1 MSDQITKENFNMKT
15 TICPVCRK
23 EISNCNYERHL
34 ISHKNNPKYHNKLQ
48 TRQSIDHDDLYCK
61 YCGKLCKNKNS
72 LAQHECRCD
81 KNPNRIVTKAWNKG
95 ATKETD
101 SRVLTSKVAEA
112 NKQKGYKH
120 YQEYLKDNSIAWGI
134 RNMKQYK
141 KYFLEEQE
149 HCCAICGMKDEWNG
163 KHLIFVLDHIDGNAD
178 NNNRDNLRLICPNCD
193 SQLDTF
199 KSKNKKSA
207 RAKYRNIKIVVK
219 NEKTEE

>member
-1 MSDQITKENFNMKT
+1 MSDRITKENFNMKT
-15 TICPVCRK
+15 TICPICGK

-81 KNPNRIVTKAWNKG
+81 KNPNKIATKAWNKG

-112 NKQKGYKH
+112 NKKKGYKH

-163 KHLIFVLDHIDGNAD
+163 KQLIFVLDHIDGNAD

>member
-1 MSDQITKENFNMKT
+1 MSNRITKENFNMKT
-15 TICPVCRK
+15 TICPICGK

-81 KNPNRIVTKAWNKG
+81 KNPNKIATKAWNKG

-163 KHLIFVLDHIDGNAD
+163 KQLIFVLDHIDGNAD

>member
-1 MSDQITKENFNMKT
+1 MKA
-15 TICPVCRK
+15 TICPVCGK

-81 KNPNRIVTKAWNKG
+81 KNPNRIATKAWNKG

-163 KHLIFVLDHIDGNAD
+163 KQLIFVLDHIDGNAD

>member
-1 MSDQITKENFNMKT
+1 MSDRITKENFNMKT
-15 TICPVCRK
+15 TICPICGK

-81 KNPNRIVTKAWNKG
+81 KNPNKIATKAWNKG

>member
-1 MSDQITKENFNMKT
+1 MKT
-15 TICPVCRK
+15 TICPICGK

-48 TRQSIDHDDLYCK
+48 TRQSIDHNDLYCK

-81 KNPNRIVTKAWNKG
+81 KNPNKIATKAWNKG

-163 KHLIFVLDHIDGNAD
+163 KQLIFVLDHIDGNAD

>member
-1 MSDQITKENFNMKT
+1 MKT

-61 YCGKLCKNKNS
+61 YCGKLCKNRNS

-81 KNPNRIVTKAWNKG
+81 KNPNKIATKAWNKG

>member
-1 MSDQITKENFNMKT
+1 MSDRITKENFNMKT

-81 KNPNRIVTKAWNKG
+81 KNPNKIATKAWNKG
-95 ATKETD
+95 VTKETD

>member
-1 MSDQITKENFNMKT
+1 MKT
-15 TICPVCRK
+15 TICPVCGK

-81 KNPNRIVTKAWNKG
+81 KNPNKIATKAWNKG

-163 KHLIFVLDHIDGNAD
+163 KQLIFVLDHIDGNAD

>member
-1 MSDQITKENFNMKT
+1 MKT
-15 TICPVCRK
+15 TICPVCGK

-81 KNPNRIVTKAWNKG
+81 KNPNKIATKAWNKG

-163 KHLIFVLDHIDGNAD
+163 KQLIFVLDHIDGNAD

-207 RAKYRNIKIVVK
+207 RAKYRNIKIVIK
-219 NEKTEE
+219 NKEAEE

>member
-1 MSDQITKENFNMKT
+1 MSDRITKENFNMKT

-81 KNPNRIVTKAWNKG
+81 KNPNKIATKAWNKG

-163 KHLIFVLDHIDGNAD
+163 KRLIFVLDHIDGNAD

>member
-81 KNPNRIVTKAWNKG
+81 KNPNKIATKAWNKG

>member
-1 MSDQITKENFNMKT
+1 MSDRITKENFNMKT
-15 TICPVCRK
+15 TICPVCGK
-23 EISNCNYERHL
+23 EISNCNYKRHL

-81 KNPNRIVTKAWNKG
+81 KNPNKIATKAWNKG

>member
-1 MSDQITKENFNMKT
+1 MSDRITKENFNMKT
-15 TICPVCRK
+15 TICPICGK

-81 KNPNRIVTKAWNKG
+81 KNPNKIATKAWNKG

-134 RNMKQYK
+134 KNMKQYK

-163 KHLIFVLDHIDGNAD
+163 KQLIFVLDHIDGNAD
-178 NNNRDNLRLICPNCD
+178 NNNRNNLRLICPNCD

-207 RAKYRNIKIVVK
+207 RAKYRNIKIVIK
-219 NEKTEE
+219 NETTEE

>member
-1 MSDQITKENFNMKT
+1 MSDRITKENFNMKT

-81 KNPNRIVTKAWNKG
+81 KNPNKIATKAWNKG

>member
-1 MSDQITKENFNMKT
+1 MSDRITKENFNMKT
-15 TICPVCRK
+15 TICPVCGK

-81 KNPNRIVTKAWNKG
+81 KNPNKIATKAWNKG

-163 KHLIFVLDHIDGNAD
+163 KQLIFVLDHIDGNAD

-193 SQLDTF
+193 SQLPTY
-199 KSKNKKSA
+199 KSRNKKSA
-207 RAKYRNIKIVVK
+207 RNFRNKC
-219 NEKTEE
+219 

>member
-1 MSDQITKENFNMKT
+1 MSNRITKENFNMKT

-81 KNPNRIVTKAWNKG
+81 KNPNKIATKAWNKG

-163 KHLIFVLDHIDGNAD
+163 KHLIFVLDHIDGDAS
-178 NNNRDNLRLICPNCD
+178 NNRRDNLRMICPNCD
-193 SQLDTF
+193 SQLPTF
-199 KSKNKKSA
+199 KSKNKNSA
-207 RAKYRNIKIVVK
+207 RRNYWKEHIIKQLSDSI
-219 NEKTEE
+219 

>member
-1 MSDQITKENFNMKT
+1 MSDRITKENFNMKT

-81 KNPNRIVTKAWNKG
+81 KNPNKIAIKAWNKG

>member
-1 MSDQITKENFNMKT
+1 MSNQITKENFNMKT
-15 TICPVCRK
+15 TICPICGK

-81 KNPNRIVTKAWNKG
+81 KNPNKIATKAWNKG

-134 RNMKQYK
+134 RNMQCYK
-141 KYFLEEQE
+141 KYFLEEQK
-149 HCCAICGMKDEWNG
+149 HRCAICGCLDTWQDKP
-163 KHLIFVLDHIDGNAD
+163 LIFILDHIDGNAD

-207 RAKYRNIKIVVK
+207 RAKYRNIKIVIK
-219 NEKTEE
+219 NETTEE

>member
-1 MSDQITKENFNMKT
+1 MKT

-81 KNPNRIVTKAWNKG
+81 KNPNKIATKAWNKG

>member
-1 MSDQITKENFNMKT
+1 MKT

-81 KNPNRIVTKAWNKG
+81 KNPNKIATKAWNKG

-141 KYFLEEQE
+141 KYFLEEQD

-207 RAKYRNIKIVVK
+207 RAKYRNIKIVIK

>member
-1 MSDQITKENFNMKT
+1 MSDRITKENFNMKT
-15 TICPVCRK
+15 TICPICGK

-81 KNPNRIVTKAWNKG
+81 KNPNKIATKAWNKG
-95 ATKETD
+95 VTKETD

>member
-1 MSDQITKENFNMKT
+1 MKT
-15 TICPVCRK
+15 TICPVCGK

-48 TRQSIDHDDLYCK
+48 TRQSIDHDGLYCK

-81 KNPNRIVTKAWNKG
+81 KNPNKIATKAWNKG

-163 KHLIFVLDHIDGNAD
+163 KQLIFVLDHIDGDAD

>member
-1 MSDQITKENFNMKT
+1 MSDRITKENFNMKT

-81 KNPNRIVTKAWNKG
+81 KNPNKIATKAWNKG

-163 KHLIFVLDHIDGNAD
+163 KQLIFVLDHIDGNAD

>member
-1 MSDQITKENFNMKT
+1 MKT

-81 KNPNRIVTKAWNKG
+81 KNPNKIATKAWNKG
-95 ATKETD
+95 VTKETD

>member
-1 MSDQITKENFNMKT
+1 MSDRITKENFNMKT
-15 TICPVCRK
+15 TICPVCGK

-61 YCGKLCKNKNS
+61 YCGKFCKNKNS
-72 LAQHECRCD
+72 LAQHECRCN
-81 KNPNRIVTKAWNKG
+81 KNPNKIATKAWNKG

-163 KHLIFVLDHIDGNAD
+163 KQLIFVLDHIDGNAD

-219 NEKTEE
+219 NEKIEE

>member
-1 MSDQITKENFNMKT
+1 MSDRITKENFNMKT
-15 TICPVCRK
+15 TICPVCGK

-81 KNPNRIVTKAWNKG
+81 KNPNKIATKAWNKG
-95 ATKETD
+95 VTKETD

-163 KHLIFVLDHIDGNAD
+163 KQLIFVLDHIDGNAD

>member
-1 MSDQITKENFNMKT
+1 MKT
-15 TICPVCRK
+15 TICPVCGK

-81 KNPNRIVTKAWNKG
+81 KNPNKIATKAWNKG

>member
-15 TICPVCRK
+15 TICPVCGK

-81 KNPNRIVTKAWNKG
+81 KNPNKIATKAWNKG

-163 KHLIFVLDHIDGNAD
+163 KQLIFVLDHIDGNAD

>member
-1 MSDQITKENFNMKT
+1 MKT
-15 TICPVCRK
+15 TICPVCGK

-48 TRQSIDHDDLYCK
+48 TRQSIDHDGLYCK

-81 KNPNRIVTKAWNKG
+81 KNPNKIATKAWNKG

-163 KHLIFVLDHIDGNAD
+163 KQLIFVLDHIDGNAD

>member
-1 MSDQITKENFNMKT
+1 MSDRITKENFNMKT
-15 TICPVCRK
+15 TICPVCGK

-81 KNPNRIVTKAWNKG
+81 KNPNKIATKAWNKG

-163 KHLIFVLDHIDGNAD
+163 KQLIFVLDHIDGNAD

-207 RAKYRNIKIVVK
+207 RAKYRNIKIVIK
-219 NEKTEE
+219 NETTEE

>member
-1 MSDQITKENFNMKT
+1 MKT
-15 TICPVCRK
+15 TICPVCGK

-48 TRQSIDHDDLYCK
+48 TRQSIDHEDLYCK

-81 KNPNRIVTKAWNKG
+81 KNPNKIATKAWNKG

-163 KHLIFVLDHIDGNAD
+163 KHLIFVLDHVDGNAD
-178 NNNRDNLRLICPNCD
+178 NNHRDNLRLICPNCD

>member
-1 MSDQITKENFNMKT
+1 MKT

-61 YCGKLCKNKNS
+61 YCGKLCKNKNR

-81 KNPNRIVTKAWNKG
+81 KNPNKIATKAWNKG

>member
-1 MSDQITKENFNMKT
+1 MKT
-15 TICPVCRK
+15 TICPVCGK

-81 KNPNRIVTKAWNKG
+81 KNPNKIATKAWNKG

-149 HCCAICGMKDEWNG
+149 HCCAICGTKDEWNG
-163 KHLIFVLDHIDGNAD
+163 KQLIFVLDHIDGNAD

-207 RAKYRNIKIVVK
+207 RAKYRNIKIVIK
-219 NEKTEE
+219 NETTEE